1 MERLT
6 RTGLTRGMAEMT
18 TQSTFL
24 VTAGRGTTGRRVV
37 RILREQGF
45 TVRAAS
51 RSSEQYFDWLDQSSW
66 GPALKGVDAVYL
78 VPFDP
83 EPLTPVFVRSAVE
96 AGVRRIV
103 LLSGRGVDVPDYG
116 GEGNDAVAHH
126 LAGEEAVRASGV
138 EWTIV
143 RPGWFAQNF
152 SEGFLRGD
160 VLSGELRL
168 SAADVPASF
177 VDAEDIAAV
186 VAAALTG
193 ADHSGQVYELSGPRS
208 LTMGEVASEIS
219 GGTGR
224 DVRYV
229 PLPPEEFV
237 AELIR
242 QGYAEEDARSFERT
256 LSPIRLGLDSHLSD
270 GVRRALGRGP
280 RDFTDF
286 VRDAE
291 TSGAWDN

>member
-1 MERLT
+1 MT
-6 RTGLTRGMAEMT
+6 EMT

-24 VTAGRGTTGRRVV
+24 VTAGQGITGRRAT
-37 RILREQGF
+37 RILREEGF

-66 GPALKGVDAVYL
+66 SPALEGVDAVYL

-83 EPLTPVFVRSAVE
+83 EPLTPAFVRSAVE

-103 LLSGRGVDVPDYG
+103 LLSGRGVDVPGYG
-116 GEGNDAVAHH
+116 GEGNDAVAYH

-152 SEGFLRGD
+152 SEGFLRED
-160 VLSGELRL
+160 VLGGELRL
-168 SAADVPASF
+168 PTADVPASF

-186 VAAALTG
+186 AAAALTG
-193 ADHSGQVYELSGPRS
+193 AGHSGQVYELSGPRS

-219 GGTGR
+219 EGTGR

-229 PLPPEEFV
+229 PLSPEGFV

-256 LSPIRLGLDSHLSD
+256 LSPIRLGLDSHLSG
-270 GVRRALGRGP
+270 GVRRALGREP

-286 VRDAE
+286 VHDAE
-291 TSGAWDN
+291 ASGAWNK